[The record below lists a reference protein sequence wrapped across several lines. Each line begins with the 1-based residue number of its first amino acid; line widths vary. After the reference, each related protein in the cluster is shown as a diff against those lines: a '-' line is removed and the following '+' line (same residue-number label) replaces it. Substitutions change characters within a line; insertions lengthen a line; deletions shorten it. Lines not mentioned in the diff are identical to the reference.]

1 MRWRCGHF
9 LAGSVRT
16 PIEQAWPRLRP
27 RKICN
32 GTGNGFQ
39 KIGAAQ
45 VLSHPSCCFGCVWCS
60 SPPQGS
66 SVISRKRNLPPY
78 APATRRAWSPAA
90 RYGTGTKL
98 CCVDVGAAPLRR
110 HGTVVTV
117 VVLGTA
123 VVSRAAVARAAVAAG
138 VIVVNHSSN
147 VAPVASR
154 NCRHRRRSGNG
165 SCVTRCRRR
174 RCYCGRSLVWCHS
187 NHRNHDTLVL
197 ATRKSVATGGQGPV
211 GLLPIVHCEKYTTE
225 VETAESGFHHGERS
239 YLYSWDTQTPED
251 KSSRQMSEHRLSSV
265 SVPGRSMCLPCTD
278 YAISRLM
285 NIM

>member
-1 MRWRCGHF
+1 M
-9 LAGSVRT
+9 
-16 PIEQAWPRLRP
+16 
-27 RKICN
+27 
-32 GTGNGFQ
+32 
-39 KIGAAQ
+39 
-45 VLSHPSCCFGCVWCS
+45 LSHPSCCLVVFGAAAPRREVVLYH
-60 SPPQGS
+60 GS
-66 SVISRKRNLPPY
+66 GICRRTRQQHAERGHQQRDTALVRNFVVL
-78 APATRRAWSPAA
+78 
-90 RYGTGTKL
+90 
-98 CCVDVGAAPLRR
+98 CVDVGAAPLRR

-138 VIVVNHSSN
+138 VIVVDHSSN

-174 RCYCGRSLVWCHS
+174 RCLWSIIGVVSFESYHG
-187 NHRNHDTLVL
+187 RNHDTLVL

-225 VETAESGFHHGERS
+225 VETTESAFHHGERS

>member
-1 MRWRCGHF
+1 
-9 LAGSVRT
+9 
-16 PIEQAWPRLRP
+16 
-27 RKICN
+27 
-32 GTGNGFQ
+32 
-39 KIGAAQ
+39 
-45 VLSHPSCCFGCVWCS
+45 VLFGCVWCS

-66 SVISRKRNLPPY
+66 SVISRKRDLSPY

-123 VVSRAAVARAAVAAG
+123 VVSRAAVARAAVAAPVLLWSIIVVTSHPLRHGTVVTVVVLGTAVVSHAAVAVG
-138 VIVVNHSSN
+138 VIVVHL
-147 VAPVASR
+147 V
-154 NCRHRRRSGNG
+154 HH
-165 SCVTRCRRR
+165 CVI
-174 RCYCGRSLVWCHS
+174 VVHHWWCQS

-197 ATRKSVATGGQGPV
+197 ATRKAQGARRGHWGPRAC
-211 GLLPIVHCEKYTTE
+211 GPTAHRTLREVHNRRETT
-225 VETAESGFHHGERS
+225 ESGFNHGERS

-251 KSSRQMSEHRLSSV
+251 ESSRQMSEHRLSSV